1 MSCRVSRDAVH
12 YRSVRAHKGALPA
25 RFVASYRPV
34 GEQFGSSTGTLES
47 FLTERYCLYSAGVN
61 GERHVWRG
69 DIHHELWPLQRAEAE
84 VEELEMTSQI
94 GVTLP
99 ETEPL
104 LHYARRLDVV
114 AWAPK
119 RITT

>member
-1 MSCRVSRDAVH
+1 
-12 YRSVRAHKGALPA
+12 
-25 RFVASYRPV
+25 
-34 GEQFGSSTGTLES
+34 
-47 FLTERYCLYSAGVN
+47 LYSAGVN
-61 GERHVWRG
+61 GERHVRRG